1 MHLCL
6 CLLETTDP
14 VRTRRRARCD
24 RARNTHIPKQ
34 ATHTHTH
41 TCESAGARRR
51 KWGRLPGCL
60 GRSTP
65 HPFSLFFIFS
75 TSPIHSLTLL
85 GPHASPTIP
94 LSLPPIAPSARSRS
108 RAHPRTGGAG
118 RPRDRRGERR
128 AHTPVPLVPQPD
140 AQKQHAQ
147 SPDRRLRPCSKVM
160 RPGRSVMRPGSD
172 VMRGRASWCIGR
184 RCGQF
189 TGRRQLAHELGPRGA
204 VRLDAPQGVQ
214 PADKVCCLTMP
225 YKVCGPAAGGLRLVA
240 SSPPIPYLGPDPQTH
255 THTHTHTHTQ
265 ACHTNVS
272 CTQRAWQTRMH
283 MCAHAHARARQGK
296 RETGN
301 GKRQTANEKRQSA

>member
-1 MHLCL
+1 VT
-6 CLLETTDP
+6 EP
-14 VRTRRRARCD
+14 G
-24 RARNTHIPKQ
+24 THTYPSKQ
-34 ATHTHTH
+34 HTHTHTH
-41 TCESAGARRR
+41 VRARAQGGESGAGCLGRR

-184 RCGQF
+184 RCGQL
-189 TGRRQLAHELGPRGA
+189 TGRRQLAHELGRRGA
-204 VRLDAPQGVQ
+204 VRLAAEVLCVSTL
-214 PADKVCCLTMP
+214 DKVCSLPTRCAASPCLTRSA
-225 YKVCGPAAGGLRLVA
+225 GPLRE
-240 SSPPIPYLGPDPQTH
+240 G
-255 THTHTHTHTQ
+255 
-265 ACHTNVS
+265 
-272 CTQRAWQTRMH
+272 
-283 MCAHAHARARQGK
+283 
-296 RETGN
+296 
-301 GKRQTANEKRQSA
+301 